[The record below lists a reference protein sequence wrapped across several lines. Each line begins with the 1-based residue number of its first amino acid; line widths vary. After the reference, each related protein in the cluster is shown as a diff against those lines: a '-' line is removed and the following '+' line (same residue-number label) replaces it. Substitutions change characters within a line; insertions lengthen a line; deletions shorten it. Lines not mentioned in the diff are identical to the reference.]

1 MVYTANPIAVAK
13 RREKVEKLYGRGH
26 SERAIEEMLK
36 LSHGTVSNDL
46 KFVREQ
52 NAKWY
57 DENSDPKGRRR
68 SHVWGIAKM
77 FRDVLQEQW
86 ILHSQLPEDKH
97 GLKIQSL
104 ANISLTVSRY
114 SDRISIIAPSME
126 QTWLEDQVRKLNEA
140 KEELAQKAKIIPLTA

>member
-13 RREKVEKLYGRGH
+13 RREKVETLYGRGF
-26 SERAIEEMLK
+26 SERAVAEK
-36 LSHGTVSNDL
+36 LGTSVGTVSKDL
-46 KFVREQ
+46 KHIREE

-68 SHVWGIAKM
+68 SQVWGIAKM

-86 ILHSQLPEDKH
+86 LLLSKTDDKQL
-97 GLKIQSL
+97 GLKNGIL

-114 SDRISIIAPSME
+114 SDRIGIIAPSMD
-126 QTWLEDQVRKLNEA
+126 QTWLEDQVRRLNETRI
-140 KEELAQKAKIIPLTA
+140 ELEQKAKIIPLA